1 MTQSPF
7 NQVGLLCTAQSIIA
21 IV

>member
-7 NQVGLLCTAQSIIA
+7 NQLGWLCIVQSFRTFL
-21 IV
+21 